1 MRCESATMIQE
12 KFCYIRR
19 AGKPW
24 ELGKS
29 HHQLAHES
37 YEGEP
42 GSDECIRV
50 PHASGGDFIAYFS
63 RVNDHMARYR
73 DEYGCFVDIMMATP
87 SLVSHI
93 NRITDC

>member
-1 MRCESATMIQE
+1 MIQD
-12 KFCYIRR
+12 KICYIRR
-19 AGKPW
+19 SGKPW

-29 HHQLAHES
+29 HHQRALES
-37 YEGEP
+37 YLSLEGEP
-42 GSDECIRV
+42 GIEEYICV
-50 PHASGGDFIAYFS
+50 PHVSGGDFIAYFS
-63 RVNDHMARYR
+63 RVNEYMSRYR

>member
-1 MRCESATMIQE
+1 MIQD

-19 AGKPW
+19 TGKAW

-29 HHQLAHES
+29 HHQLALES
-37 YEGEP
+37 YLSLEGEP
-42 GSDECIRV
+42 GSDECIHV

-63 RVNDHMARYR
+63 RVNEHMSRYR

-93 NRITDC
+93 NRITD